1 MGIARLRMTSKHHIQ
16 AFAVI
21 SEPEMI
27 PLCEQY
33 GVDWV
38 MTHNEPLGNKKNYGL
53 SVAMQRHT
61 FDYMV
66 EIGSDD
72 LLKNEFLDL
81 YPWDRDVMMLSE
93 IYFLNSETGGCRLF
107 RAGGPKIG
115 AGRAISWKALQQYTP
130 LWHERQGRGLDG
142 FSTLRLCTFGL
153 LPKCFKS
160 AKALAIDIKSAV
172 NIWGYRQVQMLGT
185 PVALEEVLEGLS
197 EDELT
202 GIQCLLQ
209 NNQLRHSIKG

>member
-1 MGIARLRMTSKHHIQ
+1 MGIARLREHCKHHIT

-21 SEPEMI
+21 SENEMI
-27 PLCEQY
+27 PLCERY
-33 GVDWV
+33 NVDWV

-53 SVAMQRHT
+53 ATAMERHA
-61 FDYMV
+61 FDYMI

-72 LLKNEFLDL
+72 LLKNDFFDV
-81 YPWDRDVMMLSE
+81 YSWDREVMMLLE

-115 AGRAISWKALQQYTP
+115 AGRAISRKALNQHMP

-142 FSTLRLCTFGL
+142 YSTLRLCTFGVM
-153 LPKCFKS
+153 PKCYKS
-160 AKALAIDIKSAV
+160 KRPVAIDIKSAV

-185 PVALEEVLEGLS
+185 PVALVEVLDGLS
-197 EDELT
+197 EDEKT
-202 GIQCLLQ
+202 AITCLLQ
-209 NNQLRHSIKG
+209 NNLSVH